1 MGHEMSLFSD
11 DEPLGPA
18 VMGENAGRS
27 QLLQV
32 YDTSVHLHVQARH
45 SPPAFII
52 GRRGAGKT
60 ALLLSTRLDEGT
72 VDVMLSRH
80 NTFQRVQVLVDAIDR
95 HLPLTEEGVAD
106 IWRMV
111 LWAPVATRLAILPRD
126 RRDPRDRYTTLWAA
140 TASLRPVYHRAVE
153 AYRQNPEDSMPPDDA
168 VLVEWLKV
176 VLQQLSD
183 GPRILGTDEL
193 PTVLR
198 LGELPFSALIGAAEA
213 IIAARKADVV
223 VMIDSLENLGPLLD
237 RVSPSVK
244 GLFNLIGRMA
254 LPGRRRSF
262 AVRCCFPSEMWAEL
276 ERLTAAPLKDLSS
289 KLVLRWRYKDLQSIA
304 NSRLEAF
311 MGQAHPDVV
320 AQARS
325 AGQTV
330 LDTVLP
336 TTVTNMSG
344 LEEPVLRYMTRHTQM
359 LPRQFI
365 YILNQAIARALAAT
379 GRPFVSEE
387 QVREAVMECEANIC
401 PEIFSAHRFRFP
413 DAEEVTRELI
423 PKLPFQF
430 DDGDLAVAC
439 RELALAPRYHEIRS
453 MLTEIGVLGQLLKV
467 GPVYRHAEFAYTV
480 EGQFQV
486 SPEQPYCLHPLF
498 VRQFK
503 SRDLAG
509 GSPPMPVLPTQT
521 SLDLVLGQSPL

>member
-32 YDTSVHLHVQARH
+32 YDTSVHLHVQARQN
-45 SPPAFII
+45 PPAFII

-95 HLPLTEEGVAD
+95 QLPLTEEGVAD

-111 LWAPVATRLAILPRD
+111 LWAPVATRLAVLPRD
-126 RRDPRDRYTTLWAA
+126 RRDPREQYATLWAA

-168 VLVEWLKV
+168 VLVEWLKL

-183 GPRILGTDEL
+183 GPPILGTDEL
-193 PTVLR
+193 PTVLWV
-198 LGELPFSALIGAAEA
+198 GELPFSALIGAAEA
-213 IIAARKADVV
+213 IVAARKVDVV

-237 RVSPSVK
+237 RVSPSIR

-289 KLVLRWRYKDLQSIA
+289 KLVLKWRYKDLQSIA

-311 MGQAHPDVV
+311 MGQAHPAVV

-325 AGQTV
+325 AGRTV

-336 TTVTNMSG
+336 ATVTNMSG

-413 DAEEVTRELI
+413 DAEQVARELI

-430 DDGDLAVAC
+430 DDGDLHVAC

-453 MLTEIGVLGQLLKV
+453 MLTEIGVLGQLLSV
-467 GPVYRHAEFAYTV
+467 GPIYRHAEFSYTV

-486 SPEQPYCLHPLF
+486 SPDRPYCIHPLF

-509 GSPPMPVLPTQT
+509 GSRPMPVLPTEA
-521 SLDLVLGQSPL
+521 SLDDWLGRSPR